1 MKNAVRALGWAT
13 RALWVLLMVFSATSL
28 YSAVTLGIGFGE
40 PQVSYSEDAMVTSL
54 PFLINNTG
62 FYDITDLNVTTAI
75 TDAEGKAISSST
87 TFVPLI
93 TAGSNAEV
101 VHNISLS
108 LSDLNLTALAFEDT
122 NFETNT
128 IVALKFARAIP
139 VQMSTNA
146 SIPWGAPLYNLSIGE
161 IGYKFNDTHLIG
173 TVNLTFEN
181 HSPFFSVTGTIRC
194 EFYNSKGEYL
204 GSGGTNVDVPPYSG
218 YQGQMELALNDPT
231 KLTPNGEIRVYF
243 DMTIFSLGPL
253 VIPYG

>member
-1 MKNAVRALGWAT
+1 MKNAARALGWAT
-13 RALWVLLMVFSATSL
+13 RVLWVLLMVFSITSL
-28 YSAVTLGIGFGE
+28 YSALTLGIGFGE

-62 FYDITDLNVTTAI
+62 FYDITDLNITTVL
-75 TDAEGKAISSST
+75 TDAEGRAISLST
-87 TFVPLI
+87 TFMPLI
-93 TAGSNAEV
+93 AAGSNTEV

-128 IVALKFARAIP
+128 TIALTFARAIP

-161 IGYKFNDTHLIG
+161 ISYSFNGTHLIG
-173 TVNLTFEN
+173 TVNLSFEN
-181 HSPFFSVTGTIRC
+181 HSPFFSVTGAIRY
-194 EFYNSKGEYL
+194 ELYNSEGEQL
-204 GSGGTNVDVPPYSG
+204 GSGGTNVDVPPYAG
-218 YQGQMELALNDPT
+218 YQGQAEIVINDPI
-231 KLTPNGEIRVYF
+231 KLTLSGEIHVYF

-253 VIPYG
+253 VVPYG